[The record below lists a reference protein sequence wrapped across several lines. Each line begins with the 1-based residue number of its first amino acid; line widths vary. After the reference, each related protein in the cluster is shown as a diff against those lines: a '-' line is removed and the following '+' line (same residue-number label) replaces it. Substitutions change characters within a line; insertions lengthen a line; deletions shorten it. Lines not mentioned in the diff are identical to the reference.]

1 MAEDLELEFQETQ
14 GQSVKPVT
22 QLNSSSKGSFVIF
35 TVNIEIQ

>member
-22 QLNSSSKGSFVIF
+22 QLNSSSKGFFVIF